1 MTDLF
6 PGFQRRR
13 IAAAGIEIN
22 CRLDGKGPAVLL
34 LHGYPE
40 THACWHR
47 LAPAL
52 TGAFSVVVP
61 DLPGYGDSDYVEPD
75 PANRQY
81 SKRQTAVVMAELMGA
96 LGHQRY
102 AVVGH
107 DRGARVAYRLT
118 LDRPDLVTRL
128 ALFDILPTIE
138 TWEAMTGASAIDE
151 FHWPF
156 LAQPGGLPEGLIDRD
171 PDFFLRYLMSRWAGD
186 VGRIDTQA
194 LAEYLRCF
202 RRSPVI
208 RATCADYRAGA
219 TVDVA
224 DDEAD
229 RKAGRRISCPLLL
242 LWAGRER
249 DLLPVW
255 RRWATDLRGEGLD
268 CGHFLQE
275 EAPAEVLARLRPF
288 LNEAATK
295 SLDPARIR
303 GVLNSAVDET

>member
-1 MTDLF
+1 MSDLF
-6 PGFQRRR
+6 PGFARRR
-13 IAAAGIEIN
+13 VAAAGIEIN
-22 CRLDGKGPAVLL
+22 CRLGGEGQPVLL

-47 LAPAL
+47 LAPVLAEGFNL
-52 TGAFSVVVP
+52 VIP
-61 DLPGYGDSDYVEPD
+61 DLPGYGDSGYLEPD
-75 PANRQY
+75 LANRQY
-81 SKRQTAVVMAELMGA
+81 SKRQSAVVMAELMRN
-96 LGHQRY
+96 LGHARF

-107 DRGARVAYRLT
+107 DRGARVAYRLA
-118 LDRPDLVTRL
+118 LDRPDVMTRL

-138 TWEAMTGASAIDE
+138 TWEQMTGISVLAE

-156 LAQPGGLPEGLIDRD
+156 LAQPGGLPEALIDRD
-171 PDFFLRYLMSRWAGD
+171 PDFFLRYLMTRWAGD
-186 VGRIDTQA
+186 VGRIHSQA

-202 RRSPVI
+202 RRSSTI

-219 TVDVA
+219 TADIA

-249 DLLPVW
+249 DLLEVW
-255 RRWATDLRGEGLD
+255 RRWANDIRGEGLA

-275 EAPAEVLARLRPF
+275 EAPIEVAARLLPF
-288 LNEAATK
+288 LREEAATAEVSVSK
-295 SLDPARIR
+295 R
-303 GVLNSAVDET
+303 

>member
-1 MTDLF
+1 MADLF
-6 PGFQRRR
+6 PGFERRSV
-13 IAAAGIEIN
+13 AAAGIEIN
-22 CRLDGKGPAVLL
+22 CRLGGEGPAVLL

-52 TGAFSVVVP
+52 AGSCSLVVP
-61 DLPGYGDSDYVEPD
+61 DLPGYGDSGYVEPD

-81 SKRQTAVVMAELMGA
+81 SKRQSAKVMAALMEA
-96 LGHQRY
+96 LGHKRY

-107 DRGARVAYRLT
+107 DRGGRVAYRMA
-118 LDRPDLVTRL
+118 LDRPEPISRL

-138 TWEAMTGASAIDE
+138 TWEAMTGRSAIAE

-156 LAQPGGLPEGLIDRD
+156 LAQAGGLPEALIDRD

-186 VGRIDTQA
+186 VARIHSEA

-202 RRSPVI
+202 RRSPTI

-219 TVDVA
+219 TVDID

-229 RKAGRRISCPLLL
+229 RKAGRRITSPLLL

-249 DLLPVW
+249 DLLPIW
-255 RRWATDLRGEGLD
+255 RRWASDVRGEGLD

-275 EAPAEVLARLRPF
+275 EAPAEVAARLLPF
-288 LNEAATK
+288 LRE
-295 SLDPARIR
+295 IR
-303 GVLNSAVDET
+303 T

>member
-6 PGFQRRR
+6 PGFERRSV
-13 IAAAGIEIN
+13 AAAGIEIN
-22 CRLDGKGPAVLL
+22 CRLGGKGPAVLL

-52 TGAFSVVVP
+52 SGAFSLVMP
-61 DLPGYGDSDYVEPD
+61 DLPGYGDSGYVEPD
-75 PANRQY
+75 AANRQY
-81 SKRQTAVVMAELMGA
+81 SKRQTAAVMAALMET
-96 LGHQRY
+96 LGHERY
-102 AVVGH
+102 AIVGH
-107 DRGARVAYRLT
+107 DRGARVSYRMA
-118 LDRPDLVTRL
+118 LDRPAPITRL

-138 TWEAMTGASAIDE
+138 TWEAMNGISAVAE

-156 LAQPGGLPEGLIDRD
+156 LAQPGGLPEALIDRD
-171 PDFFLRYLMSRWAGD
+171 PDFFLRYLMSRWAAD
-186 VGRIDTQA
+186 VSRIHTQA

-202 RRSPVI
+202 RRSPMI

-219 TVDVA
+219 TVDID

-229 RKAGRRISCPLLL
+229 RKAGRRITCPLLL
-242 LWAGRER
+242 LWGGRDR

-255 RRWATDLRGEGLD
+255 RRWATDVRGEGLD

-275 EAPAEVLARLRPF
+275 EAPADVAARLLPF
-288 LNEAATK
+288 LSEA
-295 SLDPARIR
+295 R
-303 GVLNSAVDET
+303 V

>member
-6 PGFQRRR
+6 PGFGRRR
-13 IAAAGIEIN
+13 VAAAGIEIN
-22 CRLDGKGPAVLL
+22 CRLGGKGPAVLL

-47 LAPAL
+47 LAPQL
-52 TGAFSVVVP
+52 TDAFSVVAP

-81 SKRQTAVVMAELMGA
+81 SKRQSAVVMAELMGS
-96 LGHQRY
+96 LGHERY

-128 ALFDILPTIE
+128 ALFDILPTVE
-138 TWEAMTGASAIDE
+138 TWEAMRGASAIAE

-156 LAQPGGLPEGLIDRD
+156 LAQPGGLPEALIDRD

-186 VGRIDTQA
+186 VARIGTQA

-202 RRSPVI
+202 RRSPTI

-219 TVDVA
+219 TVDVD

-229 RKAGRRISCPLLL
+229 RKAGRRIDCPLLV

-255 RRWATDLRGEGLD
+255 RRWASDVRGEGLD

-275 EAPAEVLARLRPF
+275 EAPGEVAALLLPF
-288 LNEAATK
+288 LSEGK
-295 SLDPARIR
+295 I
-303 GVLNSAVDET
+303 